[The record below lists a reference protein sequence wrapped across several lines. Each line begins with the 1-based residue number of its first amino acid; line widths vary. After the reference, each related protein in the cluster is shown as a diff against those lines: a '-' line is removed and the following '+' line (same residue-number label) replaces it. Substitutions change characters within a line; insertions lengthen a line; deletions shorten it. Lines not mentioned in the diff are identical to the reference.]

1 MQAKKMCP
9 VGTEIQTLIFAHEA
23 FKNEDYVKAWA
34 REHDFKYGQVDETET
49 SWRIRQQEPEN
60 FLRDSFRT
68 ITITDGISAVIA
80 CPKDKKDSGGE
91 LTWMEIG
98 DSEKQAIADYR
109 KELDELNKGVQ
120 YCLGQ
125 IAEAKEAFVKKEYKQ
140 VMNDRLRRIHEVNLT
155 LREIEKMNK
164 KEAPSVSSVVET
176 SPEIWKH
183 KHMSATAKILSETAK
198 GYKVELTDNTAK
210 RPKVTTQ
217 YFNAA
222 DFKGNNAIFEKQS
235 IWDIELPE
243 DYKEP
248 YWTKHMPDVLSIG
261 EKIATVLGK
270 KILKITGDAFN
281 YSNKGEVSIDIIY
294 HFADSTSVKLVGKP
308 YDGYLLCIYY
318 HDITAPVRYR
328 MYKSSEEYDLFKK
341 EDVFAAVNEILQKI
355 KASNINFEFSAGGK
369 VDSFSYRMLDR
380 LRTDNDYFLGN
391 GNRSEKHLWAGNV
404 DAQIA
409 EMKRL
414 WNYLPQ
420 KPEWLSMEEILEY
433 ERKMKTPND
442 FGKAGS
448 LKTIT
453 LTETESPYAQLV
465 ISARDWHSFQ
475 RMCTKI
481 EADDSI
487 SETQYMNMLDAVA
500 RTYGLDASRFE
511 NKSIGDYK
519 QAIYD
524 AAKNTTLH
532 IQTAAS
538 AAGLINFDKAPVKSW
553 NVYLE
558 FVEGID
564 GIISEYGALPTSYWK
579 NGVQD
584 ELDSITESVK
594 TKAGIIANKVR
605 IINNATDLLDGL
617 TGIIGS
623 GKISEYR
630 YFKPGA
636 IAGIRKMLSD
646 KFESGGSAGEEK
658 IPSFTN
664 DEMTIMRQV
673 YYDRINGIFGKKS
686 YLDTGNAKQWHS
698 ENSLSLSSAKQNAD
712 KELEDI
718 KSDVEYLNSQKYPF
732 DIISSAY
739 DCEKFLNDYNDLVKT
754 KAGRELFNDDNPNSD
769 RLYKVYISLYDK
781 LLEFCEKK
789 FGRTFALG
797 GNA

>member
-1 MQAKKMCP
+1 MQLLA
-9 VGTEIQTLIFAHEA
+9 G
-23 FKNEDYVKAWA
+23 
-34 REHDFKYGQVDETET
+34 VDK
-49 SWRIRQQEPEN
+49 R
-60 FLRDSFRT
+60 
-68 ITITDGISAVIA
+68 V
-80 CPKDKKDSGGE
+80 SGGR
-91 LTWMEIG
+91 L
-98 DSEKQAIADYR
+98 
-109 KELDELNKGVQ
+109 
-120 YCLGQ
+120 
-125 IAEAKEAFVKKEYKQ
+125 KK
-140 VMNDRLRRIHEVNLT
+140 
-155 LREIEKMNK
+155 
-164 KEAPSVSSVVET
+164 
-176 SPEIWKH
+176 
-183 KHMSATAKILSETAK
+183 
-198 GYKVELTDNTAK
+198 
-210 RPKVTTQ
+210 
-217 YFNAA
+217 
-222 DFKGNNAIFEKQS
+222 
-235 IWDIELPE
+235 
-243 DYKEP
+243 
-248 YWTKHMPDVLSIG
+248 
-261 EKIATVLGK
+261 
-270 KILKITGDAFN
+270 
-281 YSNKGEVSIDIIY
+281 
-294 HFADSTSVKLVGKP
+294 
-308 YDGYLLCIYY
+308 
-318 HDITAPVRYR
+318 
-328 MYKSSEEYDLFKK
+328 
-341 EDVFAAVNEILQKI
+341 
-355 KASNINFEFSAGGK
+355 
-369 VDSFSYRMLDR
+369 
-380 LRTDNDYFLGN
+380 
-391 GNRSEKHLWAGNV
+391 
-404 DAQIA
+404 
-409 EMKRL
+409 
-414 WNYLPQ
+414 
-420 KPEWLSMEEILEY
+420 
-433 ERKMKTPND
+433 
-442 FGKAGS
+442 
-448 LKTIT
+448 IT

-465 ISARDWHSFQ
+465 ISAIDKHSFD
-475 RMCTKI
+475 RACAKI

-500 RTYGLDASRFE
+500 RTYGLDASSFE

-553 NVYLE
+553 NAYLE

-584 ELDSITESVK
+584 ELDSITGTVK
-594 TKAGIIANKVR
+594 TKSDIIANKAR
-605 IINNATDLLDGL
+605 IINSATDLLDGL

-623 GKISEYR
+623 GKISEDR